1 MKENKI
7 EKGFQLKSK
16 FASLSKK
23 DKILADIMYDYDAE
37 KTYLSTNVIS
47 LNLLFSGKIRGGI
60 TKGKISTIAADSS
73 WGKSIIGLHVLK
85 AAQKAKMA
93 CVVIDAEHAFNIQ
106 LASDLGIDMSIVDLY
121 QTASIPKIKAIY
133 AKINDSLKTKE
144 ERQNTFF
151 LLDSWG
157 PLVSDYTLA
166 KATEGSGTQDMGQL
180 PRLKNELCNL
190 INEYGNTNFIVNQV
204 MENPGQMMGEKF
216 SVPGG
221 KRLFFLSDAIV
232 LCSSAAKDK
241 NKDGSIRGKIIT
253 AGCKKGRSAKEMT
266 KTKYRIMHNGGIDP
280 FYGLLQDAMDAG
292 VVIKPKNGV
301 YTRPDYDKD
310 GRTWKE
316 EELYTAYFWIPL
328 YNDETFNHFC
338 EAKYSFEE
346 ARTMIT
352 SEIDVLSDMDALLN
366 DPNFMDK
373 IKEQDQE
380 IANRNKP
387 ITYGEEGTE
396 TENDAFVDMSKLNT
410 DESTSA

>member
-1 MKENKI
+1 M
-7 EKGFQLKSK
+7 
-16 FASLSKK
+16 SKK
-23 DKILADIMYDYDAE
+23 DKILSEIMYDYDALKE
-37 KTYLSTNVIS
+37 YLSTNVIS

-85 AAQKAKMA
+85 AAQKANMP
-93 CVVIDAEHAFNIQ
+93 CVVIDAEHAFNVQ
-106 LASDLGIDMSIVDLY
+106 LATDLGIDMTKVDLY
-121 QTASIPKIKAIY
+121 QTASIAKIKAIY
-133 AKINDSLKTKE
+133 GKINTELKTKE

-157 PLVSDYTLA
+157 PLVSDYTIA

-180 PRLKNELCNL
+180 PRLKNELCNV

-204 MENPGQMMGEKF
+204 MENPGQMMGDKF

-221 KRLFFLSDAIV
+221 KRLFFLSDAII
-232 LCSSAAKDK
+232 LCSSSAKDK
-241 NKDGSIRGKIIT
+241 NKDGTIRGKIIT

-280 FYGLLQDAMDAG
+280 FFGLLQDSIDSG
-292 VVIKPKNGV
+292 VVIKPKGGY

-310 GRTWKE
+310 GKLWKE
-316 EELYTAYFWIPL
+316 EDVYNASFWIPL

-338 EAKYSFEE
+338 EAKYSFED

-352 SEIDVLSDMDALLN
+352 SEIDVLADMDALLA
-366 DPNFMDK
+366 DPNFAAKMA
-373 IKEQDQE
+373 ERE
-380 IANRNKP
+380 ENKAKNT
-387 ITYGEEGTE
+387 ISYGEEGS
-396 TENDAFVDMSKLNT
+396 ENEEDAYVDLTVLSE
-410 DESTSA
+410 DEEIPA

>member
-1 MKENKI
+1 
-7 EKGFQLKSK
+7 
-16 FASLSKK
+16 
-23 DKILADIMYDYDAE
+23 MYDFDAKKE
-37 KTYLSTNVIS
+37 YLSTNVIC

-73 WGKSIIGLHVLK
+73 WGKSIIGLHILK
-85 AAQKAKMA
+85 AAQKAKMP
-93 CVVIDAEHAFNIQ
+93 CVVIDAEHAFNVQ
-106 LASDLGIDMSIVDLY
+106 LAEDLGIDMSKVDLY
-121 QTASIPKIKAIY
+121 QTASISKIKAIY
-133 AKINDSLKTKE
+133 GKINAELKTKE

-157 PLVSDYTLA
+157 PLVSDYTIEKGMA
-166 KATEGSGTQDMGQL
+166 GNGKQDMGQL

-241 NKDGSIRGKIIT
+241 NKDGSIKGKIIT

-280 FYGLLQDAMDAG
+280 FFGLLQDAIDCG
-292 VVIKPKNGV
+292 IVTKPKAGV
-301 YTRPDYDKD
+301 YTRPEYDTD
-310 GRTWKE
+310 GKLWKE
-316 EELYTAYFWIPL
+316 ENLYNGLFWIPL

-338 EAKYSFEE
+338 EAKYAFED
-346 ARTMIT
+346 ARSMIT
-352 SEIDVLSDMDALLN
+352 SEIDVLADMDALLA
-366 DPNFMDK
+366 DPNFSSKLAERDSK
-373 IKEQDQE
+373 VE
-380 IANRNKP
+380 ISSS
-387 ITYGEEGTE
+387 IDDE
-396 TENDAFVDMSKLNT
+396 ENDAYVDLSVLT
-410 DESTSA
+410 EDEESENYEELEE